1 MYKNVI
7 GLIMAGGQRKRK
19 ETKIPKSLMKLNNKP
34 IIWYSF
40 KLLDEIGI
48 TEQIVSIPKNKDELY
63 IQAINKIRPNIKCVA
78 DCVPQKGNAA
88 GLASALPILN
98 IEHDIIIVIHPDSS
112 CLIKPDIIKAAINE
126 YIKNDLL
133 VSFGIKESGLIK
145 AQQAKNNPE
154 FEPETTGIS
163 ILNKKWLKE
172 KLNLLPIDTKSQEW
186 RIEYLFE
193 IINKESPHKL
203 SLFIIPNQDYININ
217 TQSDLKIAELMLKK
231 Q

>member
-7 GLIMAGGQRKRK
+7 GLIMAGGQSKRM
-19 ETKIPKSLMKLNNKP
+19 ESNIPKSLMKLNNKP

-112 CLIKPDIIKAAINE
+112 CLIKPDIISPSTLFSSTNVCGGG
-126 YIKNDLL
+126 N
-133 VSFGIKESGLIK
+133 VSVSI
-145 AQQAKNNPE
+145 
-154 FEPETTGIS
+154 IS
-163 ILNKKWLKE
+163 MSAFLSKHTSRN
-172 KLNLLPIDTKSQEW
+172 
-186 RIEYLFE
+186 
-193 IINKESPHKL
+193 L
-203 SLFIIPNQDYININ
+203 SLSRLTCQSFPSRFIDAY
-217 TQSDLKIAELMLKK
+217 
-231 Q
+231 